1 MNILSLFNHVLN
13 FVAPAV
19 FVGFFLAALAPWV
32 LHKSPRRGTW
42 MVRALSNTACGL
54 CALLGGLWFFGNDG
68 KMASYLGLVLT
79 SAASQFYWMQAW
91 RK

>member
-1 MNILSLFNHVLN
+1 MNILALFNQLLN

-32 LHKSPRRGTW
+32 LRKSPRRGTW

-54 CALLGGLWFFGNDG
+54 CALLVGLWFFGHDG
-68 KMASYLGLVLT
+68 KMATYIGMLL
-79 SAASQFYWMQAW
+79 ACASSQWFFLRAW
-91 RK
+91 RA

>member
-1 MNILSLFNHVLN
+1 MNILSLFNHLLN

-32 LHKSPRRGTW
+32 LRKSPRRGTW
-42 MVRALSNTACGL
+42 MVRALSNTVCGL
-54 CALLGGLWFFGNDG
+54 CALSVGLWFFGHDG
-68 KMASYLGLVLT
+68 KMLSFLGLILA
-79 SAASQFYWMQAW
+79 SAASQFCWMRAW